1 MYRCLALKADE
12 FGDGIDVGSMYSL

>member
-12 FGDGIDVGSMYSL
+12 FGDGIGVGSMYSL